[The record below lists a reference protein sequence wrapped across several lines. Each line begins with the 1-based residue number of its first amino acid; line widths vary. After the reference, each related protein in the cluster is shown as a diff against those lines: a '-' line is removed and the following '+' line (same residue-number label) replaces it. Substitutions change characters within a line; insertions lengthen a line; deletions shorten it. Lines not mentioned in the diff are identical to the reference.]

1 MLKKNYHFTMIK
13 YIAPYALFA
22 VLIYAPE
29 IPGVS
34 QALVYP
40 VKISLVAGLLYLL
53 WNTFK
58 PEIRPFLDW
67 TAVLAGVFVF
77 FVWTGMDSL
86 YPLLGTPRGF
96 NPFELSN
103 TNSLAMVL
111 IFFRMFGAVLVV
123 PVMEEIFW
131 RSFALRVLID
141 HNFKKVPV
149 GRFTWFSFIAA
160 SVAFGFVH
168 HQWLP
173 GIIAGLVY
181 AAVLYRTKNLFSPI
195 LSHAVTN
202 LLLGLYVLWSGEWHY
217 W

>member
-1 MLKKNYHFTMIK
+1 LNS
-13 YIAPYALFA
+13 
-22 VLIYAPE
+22 V
-29 IPGVS
+29 
-34 QALVYP
+34 
-40 VKISLVAGLLYLL
+40 
-53 WNTFK
+53 N
-58 PEIRPFLDW
+58 
-67 TAVLAGVFVF
+67 
-77 FVWTGMDSL
+77 
-86 YPLLGTPRGF
+86 
-96 NPFELSN
+96 SN
-103 TNSLAMVL
+103 ALAMVL

-141 HNFKKVPV
+141 HDFKKVPV
-149 GRFTWFSFIAA
+149 GRFTWFSFIAV
-160 SVAFGFVH
+160 SVAFGFAH